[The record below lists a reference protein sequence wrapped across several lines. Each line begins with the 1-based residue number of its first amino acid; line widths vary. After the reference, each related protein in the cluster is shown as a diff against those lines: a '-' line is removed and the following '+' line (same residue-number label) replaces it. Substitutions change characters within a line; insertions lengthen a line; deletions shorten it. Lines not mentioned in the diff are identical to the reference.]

1 MKPGRN
7 SVKRTDYVGLMLCM
21 IMASGL
27 FLLWTAQFWNIQKVE
42 IKGATINTERHV
54 QAFVE
59 NEHLQGMH
67 LLKVN
72 PLVLKK
78 RLEANPL
85 VKQVTFEREILPAYL
100 TLKVQERLPRYV
112 LYSALPLYDK
122 MTKKVQVPERYA
134 KIVDAEGIILP
145 LPVKRFEYAGPH
157 FYLKPSL
164 IKKKLSAEHLNLIRE
179 LEALDERELLDHNGV
194 FDISNPQN
202 LIFYLND
209 PSLRVWL
216 GMPEDLLLKM
226 QLIDSTHKGSGVPE
240 SEIEYIDLR
249 FWKHPV
255 VKKRT

>member
-1 MKPGRN
+1 
-7 SVKRTDYVGLMLCM
+7 MLCM

-27 FLLWTAQFWNIQKVE
+27 FMLWTAQFWNLQAVE
-42 IKGATINTERHV
+42 IKGATINTEQYV
-54 QAFVE
+54 QTFIE
-59 NEHLQGMH
+59 NERLQGKH
-67 LLKVN
+67 LLAVN

-78 RLEANPL
+78 RLEVNPL
-85 VKQVTFEREILPAYL
+85 VKQVTFEREILPAHL

-112 LYSALPLYDK
+112 VYSTLPLYNK
-122 MTKKVQVPERYA
+122 ETKKVQVSERDA

-145 LPVKRFEYAGPH
+145 LPSKRFEYIGPH
-157 FYLKPSL
+157 FYLKPGL
-164 IKKKLSAEHLNLIRE
+164 IKARLSVEHLNLIRE
-179 LEALDERELLDHNGV
+179 LEALHEKQLLVHRGV

-209 PSLRVWL
+209 PPLRVWL

-226 QLIDSTHKGSGVPE
+226 QLIDSTYKGSGVSE